1 MRVLVIEDG
10 DEYLEFA
17 ESCLGEGLEF
27 VHAHS
32 LAEARAAL
40 VESAS
45 IQAFFFDLRFER
57 SAEETL
63 IGDIDGTA
71 KRMFAGDR
79 ERARR
84 WVKDQQGALILAALR
99 SEGHK
104 QRALFIHDFPPERLA
119 NLRKLYGDVRAVP
132 DFNAAQIRRALSE
145 AAR

>member
-10 DEYLEFA
+10 EEYLEFA
-17 ESCLGEGLEF
+17 ESCLGEGFEF

-32 LAEARAAL
+32 HQEAREAL
-40 VESAS
+40 ANSPTVDV
-45 IQAFFFDLRFER
+45 FFFDLRFER
-57 SAEETL
+57 SSEDTL
-63 IGDIDGTA
+63 VGDIDGTA

-104 QRALFIHDFPPERLA
+104 QRAVFIHDFPPDRLA
-119 NLRKLYGDVRAVP
+119 NLRKLYGDVLAVP
-132 DFNAAQIRRALSE
+132 DFNASLIRNALIE
-145 AAR
+145 GGR

>member
-10 DEYLEFA
+10 EEYLEFA
-17 ESCLGEGLEF
+17 ESCLGDGLEF

-32 LAEARAAL
+32 HQEARDAL
-40 VESAS
+40 ANSPS

-57 SAEETL
+57 STEETL
-63 IGDIDGTA
+63 VGDIDGTA

-104 QRALFIHDFPPERLA
+104 QRAVFIHDFPPERLA
-119 NLRKLYGDVRAVP
+119 NLRKLYGDVLAVP
-132 DFNAAQIRRALSE
+132 DFNATQIRKALME
-145 AAR
+145 GER

>member
-10 DEYLEFA
+10 EEYLEFA
-17 ESCLGEGLEF
+17 ESCLGEGFEF

-32 LAEARAAL
+32 HQEAREAL
-40 VESAS
+40 ANSPAVDV
-45 IQAFFFDLRFER
+45 FFFDLRFER
-57 SAEETL
+57 SSEDTL
-63 IGDIDGTA
+63 VGDIDGTA

-104 QRALFIHDFPPERLA
+104 QRAVFIHDFPPDRLA
-119 NLRKLYGDVRAVP
+119 NLRKLYGDVLAVP
-132 DFNAAQIRRALSE
+132 DFNASLIRNALIE
-145 AAR
+145 GGR

>member
-10 DEYLEFA
+10 EEYLEFA
-17 ESCLGEGLEF
+17 ESCLGDGIEF

-32 LAEARAAL
+32 HQEARGAL
-40 VESAS
+40 ATSPS

-57 SAEETL
+57 SSEDTL
-63 IGDIDGTA
+63 VGDIDGTA

-104 QRALFIHDFPPERLA
+104 QRAVFIHDFPPERLA
-119 NLRKLYGDVRAVP
+119 NLRKLYGDVLAVP
-132 DFNAAQIRRALSE
+132 DFNATQIRKALME
-145 AAR
+145 GGR